1 MSKNYTKE
9 QVIEAIE
16 KSAGIVSTIAKR
28 LGCDWKIAR
37 KYVGKWACTQDAYDG
52 ECEKI
57 LDLAETKMID
67 IISQGDGPMIRYLLS
82 TKGKRRGYTQST
94 EISGRDGGP
103 IETKTNVT
111 GIDRG
116 FAEALAL
123 LDEARKRSDAGNP
136 PSNNE

>member
-37 KYVGKWACTQDAYDG
+37 KYVGKWTCTQDAYDG
-52 ECEKI
+52 ECEKV
-57 LDLAETKMID
+57 LDLAETKMIE

-82 TKGKRRGYTQST
+82 TKGKRRGYTQTT
-94 EISGRDGGP
+94 EVSGRDGGP
-103 IETKTNVT
+103 IETKDVT
-111 GIDRG
+111 LTDDERTQRVV
-116 FAEALAL
+116 AL
-123 LDEARKRSDAGNP
+123 LNAAATKRDSTA
-136 PSNNE
+136 S